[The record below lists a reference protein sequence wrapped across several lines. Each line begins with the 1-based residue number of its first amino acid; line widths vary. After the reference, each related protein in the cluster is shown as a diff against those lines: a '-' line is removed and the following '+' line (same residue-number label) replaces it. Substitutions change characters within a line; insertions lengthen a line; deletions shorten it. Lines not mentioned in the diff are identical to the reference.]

1 MLQWFLFG
9 FLAIQ
14 TSVMALSLDEI
25 KDLAIKNSDILN
37 AQEFETRALKSEAL
51 GKGYWQ
57 NPQFMGQFG
66 TLKSGPYKGNTAEVS
81 FTQAVPLSDKFSL
94 RRDLTNLAVAQQSEK
109 TLYYRNWVAH
119 QALLSAWR
127 VYSQRELFKH
137 GKERERR
144 LSLIKLYLDT
154 RPKVSAKQRVE
165 ANLISTALVQMAI
178 SLEQKKYDLQVAIS
192 DLEFWIG
199 KKITPEEIKFRIP
212 EKILEAPSE
221 INLNQDIELKDAKT
235 QFKTSS
241 LDLELARKERR
252 PDLFL
257 GGGYR
262 VENVTPVN
270 TFSYVIVGLNIPLWD
285 TGSSRLEAANA
296 RKFRDEKKLNHLQR
310 QIELK
315 HKHQIE
321 TLRFGIGLVKKFP
334 TSMINKSESSLHEA
348 ESAFKQGLLDVNTFM
363 QTENQVHEVMDQ
375 VYLSWIT
382 YLEALSGLQLMRGE
396 DLAWN

>member
-9 FLAIQ
+9 ILAFY
-14 TSVMALSLDEI
+14 SSAKALSLEEI
-25 KDLAIKNSDILN
+25 KEMAIKNSDSLN

-57 NPQFMGQFG
+57 NPQLMGQFG
-66 TLKSGPYKGNTAEVS
+66 SLKSGPSQGSTAEVS

-94 RRDLTNLAVAQQSEK
+94 RRELVNLAVANQNEK
-109 TLYYRNWVAH
+109 NLYYKNWVAH
-119 QALLSAWR
+119 QATLSAWR
-127 VYSQRELFKH
+127 VYAQRELFKH

-144 LSLIKLYLDT
+144 LGLIKLYLDT
-154 RPKVSAKQRVE
+154 RPKISAKQRVE
-165 ANLISTALVQMAI
+165 ANLISTALIQMAI
-178 SLEQKKYDLQVAIS
+178 TLEQKKYDLQVAIN

-199 KKITPEEIKFRIP
+199 KKINPEEIKFQIP
-212 EKILEAPSE
+212 QKISLTSEDINPSR
-221 INLNQDIELKDAKT
+221 DIEFKDAET
-235 QFKTSS
+235 QYKTSN

-252 PDLFL
+252 PDFFL

-262 VENVTPVN
+262 VENVTPMN
-270 TFSYVIVGLNIPLWD
+270 TFSYAIVGLNIPLWD
-285 TGSSRLEAANA
+285 TGSARLEAANA
-296 RKFRDEKKLNHLQR
+296 RKLRDEKKLNHLRR

-321 TLRFGIGLVKKFP
+321 AVHLGISLVKKFP
-334 TSMINKSESSLHEA
+334 ASLIDKSEASLKEA

-375 VYLSWIT
+375 VYLSWMT
-382 YLEALSGLQLMRGE
+382 YLDALSGLQLMRGE
-396 DLAWN
+396 ELVWN